1 MSVSAVQAPASATV
15 PPTVVVRELRK
26 NYGAV
31 EATRGVDFHIDK
43 GEIVG
48 FVGDNGA
55 GKSTL
60 MKMIA
65 GDVRP
70 SSGRISICGREVE
83 HSSTSWARDHGVEM
97 VYQDLALC
105 DNLDICTNIFLGR
118 EIQRRNMLGLKTL
131 NHDEMLARAHD
142 LLQILDVRLPS
153 LLEPVTALS
162 GGQRQMVAIARSIA
176 FDPQLVIMDE
186 PTAALSVTTG
196 EPLLE
201 MIRRLP
207 SRGVAVM
214 LVSHR
219 LSDVLSTANRIY
231 VLRHGKIAAEVRAS
245 ETTETE
251 LLHLMAGV
259 GASNVPHDRV

>member
-1 MSVSAVQAPASATV
+1 MSGGGRHYSEGAAIPS
-15 PPTVVVRELRK
+15 VVVEGLWK
-26 NYGAV
+26 KYGAV
-31 EATRGVDFHIDK
+31 EATRGVDFHINK

-65 GDVRP
+65 GDTP
-70 SSGRISICGREVE
+70 PTSGSISINGQKVG
-83 HSSTSWARDHGVEM
+83 HASTSWARDHGVEM

-105 DNLDICTNIFLGR
+105 DNIDICSNIFLGR
-118 EIQRRNMLGLKTL
+118 EIKRRNMFGMSCLA
-131 NHDEMLARAHD
+131 HDEMLARAQA
-142 LLQILDVRLPS
+142 LLTMLDVRLPS

-162 GGQRQMVAIARSIA
+162 GGQRQMVAIARSVA
-176 FDPQLVIMDE
+176 HDPQLVIMDE

-201 MIRRLP
+201 LIRRLP

-219 LSDVLSTANRIY
+219 LSDVLRTADRIY
-231 VLRHGKIAAEVRAS
+231 VLRHGCIAAEVRAS
-245 ETTETE
+245 ETKETD

-259 GASNVPHDRV
+259 GPSFQEVASAK

>member
-1 MSVSAVQAPASATV
+1 MSMAATGAGAAATPA
-15 PPTVVVRELRK
+15 VVVKELRK
-26 NYGAV
+26 NYRAV
-31 EATRGVDFHIDK
+31 EATRGVDFHIHR

-65 GDVRP
+65 GDVP
-70 SSGRISICGREVE
+70 PTSGTIAINGQIVE
-83 HSSTSWARDHGVEM
+83 NASTSWARDHGVEM

-105 DNLDICTNIFLGR
+105 DNLDICSNIFLGR
-118 EIQRRNMLGLKTL
+118 ELRRRNVFGINCLA
-131 NHDEMLARAHD
+131 HDEMLARAHE
-142 LLQILDVRLPS
+142 LLTMLEVRLPS

-162 GGQRQMVAIARSIA
+162 GGQRQMVAIARSVA
-176 FDPQLVIMDE
+176 FQPQLVIMDE
-186 PTAALSVTTG
+186 PTAALSVSTS

-201 MIRRLP
+201 LIRRLP

-219 LSDVLSTANRIY
+219 LSDILSTADRIY
-231 VLRHGKIAAEVRAS
+231 VLRHGKIAAEVRSS
-245 ETTETE
+245 EATETD

-259 GASNVPHDRV
+259 GPSHQASAASH

>member
-1 MSVSAVQAPASATV
+1 MIATANATATEGTPAVR
-15 PPTVVVRELRK
+15 VRDLRK

-31 EATRGVDFHIDK
+31 EATRGVDFNINK

-60 MKMIA
+60 MKMVA
-65 GDVRP
+65 GDVAP
-70 SSGRISICGREVE
+70 SSGEIAINGQVVE
-83 HSSTSWARDHGVEM
+83 NASASWARDHGVEM

-105 DNLDICTNIFLGR
+105 DNIDICSNIFLGR
-118 EIQRRNMLGLKTL
+118 ELRRRNLLGVNCLD
-131 NHDEMLARAHD
+131 HDEMLSRAHK
-142 LLQILDVRLPS
+142 LMGMLEVKLPS

-162 GGQRQMVAIARSIA
+162 GGQRQMVAIARSVA
-176 FDPQLVIMDE
+176 FQPQLVIMDE

-201 MIRRLP
+201 LIRRLP
-207 SRGVAVM
+207 SQGVAVM

-219 LSDVLSTANRIY
+219 LSDILSTADRIY
-231 VLRHGKIAAEVRAS
+231 VLRHGKIGAEVRAS

-251 LLHLMAGV
+251 LLHLMAGL
-259 GASNVPHDRV
+259 DRAHAKSMQ

>member
-1 MSVSAVQAPASATV
+1 MTIAATNAKADATPA
-15 PPTVVVRELRK
+15 VVVKDLRK

-31 EATRGVDFHIDK
+31 EATRGVDFYIDK

-65 GDVRP
+65 GDVAP
-70 SSGRISICGREVE
+70 TSGSIAINGQEVE
-83 HSSTSWARDHGVEM
+83 NASTSWAREHGVEM

-105 DNLDICTNIFLGR
+105 DNIDICSNIFLGR
-118 EIQRRNMLGLKTL
+118 ELKRRNFLGINALA
-131 NHDEMLARAHD
+131 HDEMLQRAHE
-142 LLQILDVRLPS
+142 LLTMLDVRLPS

-162 GGQRQMVAIARSIA
+162 GWQRQMVAIARSVA
-176 FDPQLVIMDE
+176 FQPQLVIMDE

-207 SRGVAVM
+207 SRDVAVM

-231 VLRHGKIAAEVRAS
+231 ILRHGKIAAEVRAS
-245 ETTETE
+245 ETSETE

-259 GASNVPHDRV
+259 GPGQAHTH

>member
-1 MSVSAVQAPASATV
+1 MTTTAKASGAAETPAVLV
-15 PPTVVVRELRK
+15 KDLRK

-31 EATRGVDFHIDK
+31 EATRGVDFYINK

-65 GDVRP
+65 GDVPP
-70 SSGRISICGREVE
+70 SSGSIAINGHVVE
-83 HSSTSWARDHGVEM
+83 NASASWARDHGVEM

-105 DNLDICTNIFLGR
+105 DNIDICSNIFLGR
-118 EIQRRNMLGLKTL
+118 EIKRRNILGMKCLS
-131 NHDEMLARAHD
+131 HDEMLARAHE
-142 LLQILDVRLPS
+142 LLSMLDVRLPS

-162 GGQRQMVAIARSIA
+162 GGQRQMVAIARSVA
-176 FDPQLVIMDE
+176 FQPQLVIMDE

-201 MIRRLP
+201 LIRRLP

-219 LSDVLSTANRIY
+219 LSDILSTADRIY
-231 VLRHGKIAAEVRAS
+231 VLRHGKIAAEVRSS
-245 ETTETE
+245 ETTETD

-259 GASNVPHDRV
+259 GHSQKALS